1 MHGDYTMAKNNGSLA
16 NISTSNITTR
26 YSQQPYSQMGYVM
39 SDVATF
45 PSTNPFA
52 GSIAT
57 SKNPASAESILD
69 SLKHEA
75 KSKELMDALVVLI
88 ESCWKNANG
97 DAEKIQVAQTLLFDA
112 LMELIEKRGILTEGI
127 KAYLDSLQLNEILKL
142 IEEDEELKTYM
153 RTLIERYAL
162 NMPPQWQLD
171 KDKEFETYIKRLH
184 NNTTWVET
192 KIDDTTTTTRGES
205 WPWTI
210 LRDKLFGSEK

>member
-192 KIDDTTTTTRGES
+192 KIDDTTTTTRWAP
-205 WPWTI
+205 WP
-210 LRDKLFGSEK
+210 